1 MLCLGLSYW
10 GEAFHEVSKKIWNE
24 HEIFFFSPN
33 ARVLFSGFGGKN
45 VLVKMY
51 KWNKINDSDIGKL
64 TKWWS
69 HYKADKQQDYYHTF
83 DSFNRFG

>member
-1 MLCLGLSYW
+1 MLRVRLSRRGISRSLKNY
-10 GEAFHEVSKKIWNE
+10 ETNTKFF
-24 HEIFFFSPN
+24 FFFSPN

-45 VLVKMY
+45 VLLKMY